1 MNSQD
6 LQETSG
12 ETELQPAVLGLCLFN
27 AVYM

>member
-12 ETELQPAVLGLCLFN
+12 ETDLQPAVLVLFLFN